1 MLSTNLSIDEMDT
14 SLMDLFGEAR
24 GEVEPVRALLIVDMQ
39 NDFLPGGALAVPGGD
54 EIIAGIN
61 ALAESGRFV
70 TVVAT
75 QDWHPRNHCSFVA
88 NGGTWPDHC
97 VQGTH
102 GAELVEGLTPAIRT
116 IFRKGFDAKIE
127 AYSGFL
133 DSDGYDLGLLAYLD
147 EMGVD
152 ELWIVG
158 LAFDFCVQAHALD
171 AKNKFG
177 FDVVILKALT
187 RSVFPEGDARIIATL
202 VDDDIEVI

>member
-1 MLSTNLSIDEMDT
+1 MLSTSLSIDEMDT
-14 SLMDLFGEAR
+14 SLMDLFDETR
-24 GEVEPVRALLIVDMQ
+24 DETEPVRALLIVDMQ
-39 NDFLPGGALAVPGGD
+39 NDFLPGGALAVAGGD
-54 EIIAGIN
+54 EIIVGIN

-75 QDWHPRNHCSFVA
+75 QDWHPRNHCSFIA

-102 GAELVEGLTPAIRT
+102 GAELVKGLTPAIRT
-116 IFRKGFDAKIE
+116 IFRKGFDFQTE
-127 AYSGFL
+127 AYSGFI
-133 DSDGYDLGLLAYLD
+133 DNDGHDLGLLAYLD
-147 EMGVD
+147 EMSVD

-177 FDVVILKALT
+177 FDVIVFKPLT
-187 RSVFPEGDARIIATL
+187 RSVFPEGDTKIIQTL
-202 VDDDIEVI
+202 IDNDIEVI

>member
-14 SLMDLFGEAR
+14 SLMDLFSEA
-24 GEVEPVRALLIVDMQ
+24 GDETEPVRALLIVDMQ

-61 ALAESGRFV
+61 ALAESSHFV

-116 IFRKGFDAKIE
+116 IFRKGFDAETE

-133 DSDGYDLGLLAYLD
+133 DSDGHDLGLLAYLD